1 MKLIV
6 GLGNP
11 GDKYARNR
19 HNVGFMA
26 VERIAEA
33 HRFGPWK
40 RKFSGH
46 AADGEIAGE
55 KVLLL
60 KPETYMNESGRA
72 VGEAARFLK
81 IAVGD
86 IVVVHDELDLAPG
99 KLKMKTGGGN
109 AGHNGLRSITAH
121 MGNEYARLRIGI
133 GHPGSKDVVAQYVLN
148 DFAKADAV
156 WLAPLL
162 DAIAEAAPRL
172 IAGDEARFLTDVA
185 RRIEPLA
192 SAKAKP
198 GPGDKARPD
207 REVPEGG
214 GKPLLPRA
222 TRLESEEKAPS
233 PRPSPQGEREKGEAG
248 QSHRSGGA
256 SRHPAGERAGKRQS
270 AIADNLRKWL
280 AARGDKG
287 D

>member
-26 VERIAEA
+26 VERMAA
-33 HRFGPWK
+33 RHRFGPWK
-40 RKFSGH
+40 RKFQGS

-60 KPETYMNESGRA
+60 KPDTYMNESGRA

-81 IAVGD
+81 VPLGD
-86 IVVVHDELDLAPG
+86 IIVIHDELDLAPG

-121 MGNEYARLRIGI
+121 LGNDYARLRVGI
-133 GHPGSKDVVAQYVLN
+133 GHPGSKDAVSYYVLN

-156 WLAPLL
+156 WLVPLL
-162 DAIAEAAPRL
+162 DAIADAAPRL
-172 IAGDEARFLTDVA
+172 VAGDEARFLTDIA
-185 RRIEPLA
+185 RLTRTEADDRPA
-192 SAKAKP
+192 RGPAKPAQATPTAGTAKPEDGKAKSE
-198 GPGDKARPD
+198 A
-207 REVPEGG
+207 EA
-214 GKPLLPRA
+214 KPLLPRA
-222 TRLESEEKAPS
+222 TSSTGATASEADAGKA
-233 PRPSPQGEREKGEAG
+233 K
-248 QSHRSGGA
+248 
-256 SRHPAGERAGKRQS
+256 SRHPAGERSAKRHS

-280 AARGDKG
+280 AVRDKG
-287 D
+287 E